1 MSTSTWKEA
10 PPSGL
15 GPRVWS
21 LLGALAAAVL
31 LTVVLISVLSLVV
44 RRPRDAETEVQKL
57 LITCQ
62 SAGCFEYEGL
72 LRDTLNTSV
81 DPCQDFKAFVTSR
94 WLPTRSR
101 EVDTRWSMQW
111 NVKYRWARMLADEIR
126 LRRFKVPAMNIVATS
141 YAACANREGEDAERT
156 RTVFKQLLRN
166 LSIPWPEV
174 PVEPVDKLDVL
185 FNLFIKWDIPL
196 WFSVKVLPEK
206 TAAGEK
212 IIRLGRSSYIDFW
225 ITLYREMDTDSKIHA
240 YVQQFVKYFSFPLAS
255 EGVSAPKIDYYQV
268 FNITRSIV
276 YALKLL
282 CASSPREYTVETL
295 TKQMRIN
302 TSRWISLMNKY
313 FHPNESFSPAD
324 KVFAKPDSVNYVAHT
339 LNHMYN
345 SSVIRSHLG
354 WWVLQ
359 IFAPLADNLFFI
371 TKYGTEAAADTLR
384 PLFCQVQTEHS
395 FKLLV
400 LANHVAL
407 NFPPSVRS
415 DVDQLLN
422 GVRETAAAYYEASNV
437 SKYVNIA
444 RKLRQM
450 KINLWPGPE
459 YLSKDV
465 LARIYAQHCTDE
477 RTTLEHWIAER
488 KANARFI
495 GTDAYFESTRLAH
508 SFSDK
513 PFVYDSLLNTITV
526 SMLGVH
532 APFYYTGGIE
542 AANYGGLG
550 AAFLKAVL
558 QGINYELRIEDDLR
572 YNSGEDD
579 EGLGHITVG
588 CKGSRNVNRK
598 SLSHV
603 LRFFEARKTE
613 TKPSNIWSY
622 PPEAFFFISYCHTQ
636 SRLDFAFD
644 CNDELRGV
652 QSFVD
657 AFRCPRG
664 SGMNP

>member
-1 MSTSTWKEA
+1 MMTRQ
-10 PPSGL
+10 
-15 GPRVWS
+15 PRS
-21 LLGALAAAVL
+21 AGAQ
-31 LTVVLISVLSLVV
+31 
-44 RRPRDAETEVQKL
+44 VQKL

-94 WLPTRSR
+94 WLPTRSS
-101 EVDTRWSMQW
+101 DITTRWSMQW

-141 YAACANREGEDAERT
+141 YAACANREDEDAERT
-156 RTVFKQLLRN
+156 RKVFKQLLRN

-196 WFSVKVLPEK
+196 WFSVKMPPEK

-212 IIRLGRSSYIDFW
+212 IIWIGHSAYIDFW
-225 ITLYREMDTDSKIHA
+225 TNLYREMETESKIHNH
-240 YVQQFVKYFSFPLAS
+240 VQQYIDYFSFPLTP
-255 EGVSAPKIDYYQV
+255 EDKSAPKVNYYEV

-276 YALKLL
+276 YALELL
-282 CASSPREYTVETL
+282 CDRSAREYTIETL
-295 TKQMRIN
+295 TKQLRIN
-302 TSRWISLMNKY
+302 TSLCISLMNKY
-313 FHPNESFSPAD
+313 FRPKEVFSPAD
-324 KVFAKPDSVNYVAHT
+324 KVLIETDSITYVASH
-339 LNHMYN
+339 LNQIYN

-371 TKYGTEAAADTLR
+371 SKYGTKSAADSLR
-384 PLFCQVQTEHS
+384 PLFCQIQTEHS

-407 NFPPSVRS
+407 NFPPSVRR

-450 KINLWPGPE
+450 KINLWPRPE
-459 YLSKDV
+459 YLSKEV
-465 LARIYAQHCTDE
+465 LARIYAQHGTDE
-477 RTTLEHWIAER
+477 HTTLEHWIAER
-488 KANARFI
+488 KANAEHI
-495 GTDAYFESTRLAH
+495 GSDVYFESTRLPH

-513 PFVYDSLLNTITV
+513 PFVYDSLLNTMTV
-526 SMLGVH
+526 SMLGAH
-532 APFYYTGGIE
+532 APFYYTDGIE

-550 AAFLKAVL
+550 ATFLKTVL
-558 QGINYELRIEDDLR
+558 QGINYELRKEDLYNSREDDK
-572 YNSGEDD
+572 G
-579 EGLGHITVG
+579 VG
-588 CKGSRNVNRK
+588 QSSIGCRDIRNVSRK

-613 TKPSNIWSY
+613 EKPSNNIWSY

-636 SRLDFAFD
+636 SRLDFAFE
-644 CNDELRGV
+644 CNDELRGLE
-652 QSFVD
+652 SFVD